1 MPYITTGLPNGGRT
15 QYFTFQYDSALS
27 QARGLDLATAVMA
40 HSDDDLAQVVSWF
53 SGRSLDTVLPIN
65 VSIATVATDSRGRP
79 TEFVGAS
86 WSGYGLIPLQVTISI
101 GELLMGSGTPQMFAR
116 YLLVSEV
123 TEMYMRGM
131 ATLGLSQWFGNLDE
145 GNKGEALSDFL
156 ATQFLLK
163 NFPGV
168 TSLPT
173 VLSGS
178 TRVTNLW
185 LNSARDN
192 FLEVADD
199 DNVPNTKIGCCALF
213 LFYLHD
219 QLGYRIEEII
229 NKGAHTLSEVYAQ
242 LTGDAAAN
250 AWIKFSTLVNTHY
263 PNSRNASG
271 NFTPRYNPMLET
283 IFPVVDLVAVGATP
297 QVTWA
302 SPSPP
307 ALNVLLGGPAPI
319 PLMIDIESDHPE
331 IIPPPTV
338 TVHAAQASAATPFT
352 VIPQPAGFLSR
363 AVTLTASYAGTQRSA
378 LVMVY
383 SPSTDAMPA
392 LVIDV
397 DRSADPCQPLFV
409 AGTSLTFGV
418 SNLSVFGDQSGL
430 SFSWSVTG
438 TSPDAT
444 NGRTLT
450 LSKLPHPGSTVK
462 IDVTVANPASLRAKG
477 SFSFKTVAL
486 DFSVL
491 QGELLCRITKLRNV
505 NLSIPPW
512 VPIEKGGPIPEQLGV
527 LDHYLTSVSRAA
539 RSVAQVVE
547 NMRQNSPRSG
557 SDLR

>member
-40 HSDDDLAQVVSWF
+40 HCDDDLAQVVSWF

-178 TRVTNLW
+178 MRVTNLW

-219 QLGYRIEEII
+219 QLGYRIEDII

-242 LTGDAAAN
+242 LTGDAAGER
-250 AWIKFSTLVNTHY
+250 KFHAQVQSD
-263 PNSRNASG
+263 AG
-271 NFTPRYNPMLET
+271 NHFPR
-283 IFPVVDLVAVGATP
+283 VDLVAVGATP

-363 AVTLTASYAGTQRSA
+363 AVSLTASYAGTQRSA

-409 AGTSLTFGV
+409 AGTCL
-418 SNLSVFGDQSGL
+418 LY
-430 SFSWSVTG
+430 
-438 TSPDAT
+438 TSDAA
-444 NGRTLT
+444 
-450 LSKLPHPGSTVK
+450 
-462 IDVTVANPASLRAKG
+462 D
-477 SFSFKTVAL
+477 
-486 DFSVL
+486 
-491 QGELLCRITKLRNV
+491 E
-505 NLSIPPW
+505 
-512 VPIEKGGPIPEQLGV
+512 
-527 LDHYLTSVSRAA
+527 
-539 RSVAQVVE
+539 
-547 NMRQNSPRSG
+547 
-557 SDLR
+557 

>member
-1 MPYITTGLPNGGRT
+1 
-15 QYFTFQYDSALS
+15 
-27 QARGLDLATAVMA
+27 
-40 HSDDDLAQVVSWF
+40 VVSWF

-65 VSIATVATDSRGRP
+65 VSIATVATDSKGRP

-219 QLGYRIEEII
+219 QLGYRIEDII
-229 NKGAHTLSEVYAQ
+229 NKGAHALSEVYAQ
-242 LTGDAAAN
+242 LTGEAAAN

-283 IFPVVDLVAVGATP
+283 IFPVVDLVAVSDTP
-297 QVTWA
+297 
-302 SPSPP
+302 SD
-307 ALNVLLGGPAPI
+307 LG
-319 PLMIDIESDHPE
+319 LTE
-331 IIPPPTV
+331 
-338 TVHAAQASAATPFT
+338 
-352 VIPQPAGFLSR
+352 PAG
-363 AVTLTASYAGTQRSA
+363 VERSA
-378 LVMVY
+378 
-383 SPSTDAMPA
+383 
-392 LVIDV
+392 
-397 DRSADPCQPLFV
+397 R
-409 AGTSLTFGV
+409 
-418 SNLSVFGDQSGL
+418 
-430 SFSWSVTG
+430 
-438 TSPDAT
+438 
-444 NGRTLT
+444 
-450 LSKLPHPGSTVK
+450 
-462 IDVTVANPASLRAKG
+462 
-477 SFSFKTVAL
+477 
-486 DFSVL
+486 
-491 QGELLCRITKLRNV
+491 
-505 NLSIPPW
+505 
-512 VPIEKGGPIPEQLGV
+512 
-527 LDHYLTSVSRAA
+527 
-539 RSVAQVVE
+539 
-547 NMRQNSPRSG
+547 RSG
-557 SDLR
+557 SNPADDRHRERSPGNYSSSDRDRTRSASFGGHALHGNTAARRVLVESGNADGVLCGDPAECAGDGLQSEYRRHARAGDRRRSVRRSVPAIVCGRHLADLRSEQPVHLRRPVRPVVFVVCDWNIA